1 VCPSQLRALAKS
13 PWHRPATARTAP
25 VAGLGHQ
32 PQHLYYRRRAK
43 ARHEA
48 ALAHSE
54 LCDISASM
62 EAEDAAAAREAM
74 FDRLQWQVA
83 ELRTHL
89 DRLAAANAIMA
100 VELSRPVP
108 LVW

>member
-1 VCPSQLRALAKS
+1 MPNGINSQNPPLGLTE
-13 PWHRPATARTAP
+13 HRFRDT
-25 VAGLGHQ
+25 
-32 PQHLYYRRRAK
+32 
-43 ARHEA
+43 
-48 ALAHSE
+48 
-54 LCDISASM
+54 
-62 EAEDAAAAREAM
+62 REAVL
-74 FDRLQWQVA
+74 DRLQWQLA

>member
-1 VCPSQLRALAKS
+1 
-13 PWHRPATARTAP
+13 
-25 VAGLGHQ
+25 
-32 PQHLYYRRRAK
+32 
-43 ARHEA
+43 
-48 ALAHSE
+48 
-54 LCDISASM
+54 M
-62 EAEDAAAAREAM
+62 EAEDAAAVL
-74 FDRLQWQVA
+74 DRLQWQVA